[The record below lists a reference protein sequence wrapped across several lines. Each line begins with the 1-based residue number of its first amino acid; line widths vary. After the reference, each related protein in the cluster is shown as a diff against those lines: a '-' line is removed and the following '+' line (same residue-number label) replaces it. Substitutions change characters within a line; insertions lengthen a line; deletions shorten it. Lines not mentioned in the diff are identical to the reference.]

1 MNAPRHLGN
10 RVRVLSQAIR
20 QAIDRKLTD
29 LDLTGQQSFI
39 LRYLSERKDEVVYP
53 KDIEK
58 RFLTCEPDPDDR
70 RYKRVLLTEKAEDCQ
85 KQIWEH
91 IQSIE
96 ARMTAGMQE
105 SEVDMLV
112 RLLDTAAQNLDVSMN
127 FDCMKEE
134 KRP

>member
-1 MNAPRHLGN
+1 M
-10 RVRVLSQAIR
+10 
-20 QAIDRKLTD
+20 
-29 LDLTGQQSFI
+29 
-39 LRYLSERKDEVVYP
+39 
-53 KDIEK
+53 
-58 RFLTCEPDPDDR
+58 
-70 RYKRVLLTEKAEDCQ
+70 LLTEKAEDCQ

-134 KRP
+134 KRQ